1 MFQKLSNSWELV
13 KASWA
18 VLLADKE
25 LLVFPIIS
33 AVASILVVITFAVPT
48 VLAGFVDTAVAG
60 EAGVLSW
67 IVAFFFYLV
76 LYFVTFFF
84 NAALVGAAT
93 IRLKGGDPT
102 VGDGLRIAGQ
112 HASSI
117 LGYAAISATVGM
129 ILRAL
134 SERAG
139 SLGRLVVSLVG
150 FAWGV
155 ATYLVVPILVVE
167 GVGPVDGIKRS
178 ADLLKRTWG
187 EQLVGSFSIGT
198 IFGLLSLGVIVAG
211 VGGIVLASLSG
222 VTALI
227 ITLVVLLVL
236 ALLLIGLVSSAL
248 TGIYTAAIYQFATTG
263 DTSGYFDPA
272 LIKGA
277 FKQK

>member
-1 MFQKLSNSWELV
+1 MFQRLSNSWELV
-13 KASWA
+13 KASWR

-25 LLVFPIIS
+25 LLIFPVIS
-33 AVASILVVITFAVPT
+33 AVASILVVVTFAVPT
-48 VLAGFVDTAVAG
+48 ILAGVADSAVAG
-60 EAGVLSW
+60 DVGVISW
-67 IVAFFFYLV
+67 VVAFFFYLV

-93 IRLKGGDPT
+93 IRMQGGDPT
-102 VGDGLRIAGQ
+102 VSDGLRIAAR
-112 HASSI
+112 HVTSI

-129 ILRAL
+129 ILRSL

-139 SLGRLVVSLVG
+139 LLGRIVVSLVG

-155 ATYLVVPILVVE
+155 ATYLVVPVLVVE

-178 ADLLKRTWG
+178 ADLLKHTWG
-187 EQLVGSFSIGT
+187 EQLVGNFSIGT
-198 IFGLLSLGVIVAG
+198 IAGLLSMVVIFVG
-211 VGGIVLASLSG
+211 VGGIILAGISG
-222 VTALI
+222 ATALVL
-227 ITLVVLLVL
+227 TMVAVLV
-236 ALLLIGLVSSAL
+236 IGLLAIGLISSAL